1 MTGRRRQPGL
11 WRRMPTWVA
20 ALAVLA
26 GLLAHAPAW
35 SQADPDILDESV
47 VRIYIPRQGGY
58 STGTGFVLNDA
69 GFVAT
74 NWHVVAE
81 APAKI
86 LVIPKLGLKDPYEGR
101 IVFTDEDRDLA
112 VLEVKGLKR
121 DPLPLSTVEP
131 KLGTSVFALGY
142 PGIGDRLQPA
152 QSSTLT
158 TGSVGRVFTAP
169 WFKGSTDMRI
179 IQHEAAVNPG
189 NSGGPLFN
197 VCGQVIGVNTQA
209 SPSKVSRDRSGGI
222 QVMAGAG
229 IYFASHSSEL
239 IALLKRQNVA
249 FTEVATPCVI
259 APVPAG
265 PAVEAVQGLYVWAVA
280 LIVLAGMAMVLALRR
295 PRQRVLR
302 AVEAASQ
309 RIRTIRDDR
318 RQGRAERSAARQG
331 ILRPRT
337 VAPPAQPAAGV
348 TTVYGGA
355 ALRNWS
361 LSGQDE
367 EGRSY
372 EIQLSEAQ
380 LARHKYGLVAGR
392 HERLCEIVLDNPSLS
407 RRHARFS
414 LQDGR
419 LAIEDL
425 NSANGSMVD
434 GRVLKPFQPQILA
447 DGSAVVLADIRLLV
461 SAS

>member
-1 MTGRRRQPGL
+1 MIGRAGSLRAANALRL
-11 WRRMPTWVA
+11 ATL
-20 ALAVLA
+20 ALALVVGLA
-26 GLLAHAPAW
+26 TERAQA
-35 SQADPDILDESV
+35 QADPDILDESV

-58 STGTGFVLNDA
+58 STGTGFVLNVA

-74 NWHVVAE
+74 NWHVVDE
-81 APAKI
+81 APGKI
-86 LVIPKLGLKDPYEGR
+86 LVIPKDGLKDPYEAR
-101 IVFTDEDRDLA
+101 LVFADEDRDLA
-112 VLEVKGLKR
+112 ILEVSGLKR
-121 DPLPLSTVEP
+121 EPLPLSAVEP

-142 PGIGDRLQPA
+142 PGIGDRLLPA

-169 WFKGSTDMRI
+169 WFKGSSDMRI

-197 VCGQVIGVNTQA
+197 ACGQVIGVNTQA

-222 QVMAGAG
+222 HVMAGAG

-249 FTEVATPCVI
+249 FTEVTTPCVI
-259 APVPAG
+259 APVAAG

-280 LIVLAGMAMVLALRR
+280 LTALAGLAMVLALRR

-318 RQGRAERSAARQG
+318 RQARVERAV
-331 ILRPRT
+331 LRPRT
-337 VAPPAQPAAGV
+337 LVPEADPGKP
-348 TTVYGGA
+348 TVYGGA

-361 LSGQDE
+361 LAGHDE
-367 EGRSY
+367 DGRQY

-380 LARHKYGLVAGR
+380 MAKHKYGLTVGR
-392 HERLCEIVLDNPSLS
+392 HEQLCEIALDNASLS
-407 RRHARFS
+407 RRHARFF

-419 LAIEDL
+419 LAMEDL

-434 GRVLKPFQPQILA
+434 GRVLKPFQPQLLA